1 MKDNRPTER
10 KQTPEKR
17 MLSSDLTIPAAILE
31 ATGIDDVGVADV
43 KVFDSSFTVLK
54 GRMTAMELIHTI
66 EELSALA
73 SDLTVQ
79 LAKVCGRCHDCEE
92 CSAEG
97 YDADTESITLP
108 DFLLDEAGIPKDAKL
123 GAIVNEEDNTV
134 TIGEADYDYDLS
146 DVPGDILD
154 VLIASGV
161 CIAELEKHL
170 VLEDFVYGV

>member
-10 KQTPEKR
+10 KQIPEKK

-31 ATGIDDVGVADV
+31 ATDIDDVGVADV
-43 KVFDSSFTVLK
+43 MVFGSSFTVLK

-66 EELSALA
+66 KELSALA

-79 LAKVCGRCHDCEE
+79 LAKSCGRCRDCET

-97 YDADTESITLP
+97 YDADSERITLP

-134 TIGEADYDYDLS
+134 TIGEADYDYGLS

>member
-1 MKDNRPTER
+1 
-10 KQTPEKR
+10 
-17 MLSSDLTIPAAILE
+17 
-31 ATGIDDVGVADV
+31 
-43 KVFDSSFTVLK
+43 
-54 GRMTAMELIHTI
+54 MELIYTI
-66 EELSALA
+66 KELGVLA

-79 LAKVCGRCHDCEE
+79 LAKSCGCFHDCEE

-97 YDADTESITLP
+97 YDANTERITLP

-123 GAIVNEEDNTV
+123 GAIVNEDDNTV
-134 TIGEADYDYDLS
+134 TIGEVDYDYDLS
-146 DVPGDILD
+146 DVPGDLLD

>member
-1 MKDNRPTER
+1 MKDNRLTER
-10 KQTPEKR
+10 KQIPEKK

-31 ATGIDDVGVADV
+31 ATNIDDAGVADV
-43 KVFDSSFTVLK
+43 MVFGSSFTVLK
-54 GRMTAMELIHTI
+54 GRMTTMELIHTI
-66 EELSALA
+66 QELSALA

-79 LAKVCGRCHDCEE
+79 LAKSCGRCRDCET
-92 CSAEG
+92 CGAEG
-97 YDADTESITLP
+97 YDADSERITLP

-146 DVPGDILD
+146 DVPGGILD
-154 VLIASGV
+154 VLIASGI